1 MIITICFTHNL
12 VCTHKMLA
20 FGYFLGMLK
29 EQHTLII
36 IIIPS
41 VTKYLIRVA
50 YLSLIFTICRIK
62 QICSFSFYNLF
73 FWLCQVFHCCA
84 GSSLAAGAGAA
95 LQCMGF
101 PLQWPLLLQG
111 TSSRALRLQQLLIP
125 GLQGTG
131 LEFVIH
137 RLTCPMA
144 CGTFLDQGLTPCLL
158 IWQVDSLSLS
168 HQESPKFAFL

>member
-1 MIITICFTHNL
+1 MIVTICFTHNL
-12 VCTHKMLA
+12 VCTYKMLA

-29 EQHTLII
+29 EQHTLITV
-36 IIIPS
+36 IIPS

-62 QICSFSFYNLF
+62 QICALF
-73 FWLCQVFHCCA
+73 IILFILWLCWVFHCCVGFSLVA
-84 GSSLAAGAGAA
+84 GSRGYSLVHG
-95 LQCMGF
+95 
-101 PLQWPLLLQG
+101 LLTEVASPIAEHKLQG
-111 TSSRALRLQQLLIP
+111 SQASAAVIPRLQS
-125 GLQGTG
+125 TG

-137 RLTCPMA
+137 KLSCPMA
-144 CGTFLDQGLTPCLL
+144 CGTFPDQELTPCLL